1 MNLKSKNI
9 VSVRDLSKEEIK
21 TILQKAKE
29 MEELLNSNKS
39 LDTMRGKI
47 LANMFFEPST
57 RTKFS
62 FASAMQKLGGQVL
75 TLEDTESTSIVKG
88 ESLID
93 TIKMMEKYSDLIV
106 IRHPREGSARLAAE
120 VSSKPVI
127 NGGDGANQHPT
138 QTLLDLYTIRR
149 LKGKIEG
156 LNVALIGDLKH
167 GRVMKSLAYAL
178 ARLDARLTLIAPI
191 GMEMPQVIVEELIEK
206 FDADIMRTTSITS
219 GIKEADVAYVCRV
232 QTERFEDVY
241 EAEKMQRAF
250 RITQD
255 VLKHAKDE
263 LIILHALPKTTE
275 IDPKIDETRYAKY
288 YQQAFYGVPVRMAI
302 ISLLVK

>member
-9 VSVRDLSKEEIK
+9 VSVRDLSKEEID
-21 TILQKAKE
+21 TILNKAKE
-29 MEELLNSNKS
+29 MEELLNNNKS
-39 LDTMRGKI
+39 LVTMQGKI

-93 TIKMMEKYSDLIV
+93 TIKMMERYSDLMV

-149 LKGKIEG
+149 LKGQIEG

-178 ARLDARLTLIAPI
+178 AMLDAKLILIAPI